1 MFGLA
6 AKARCPLVVVDG
18 ITAEYAAIAVNAA
31 IAESPHSLSTFC
43 IFVISV
49 AWVMVS
55 LDKRP
60 TGASHP

>member
-18 ITAEYAAIAVNAA
+18 TMAEKTAIVASTA

-43 IFVISV
+43 ILVISV

>member
-6 AKARCPLVVVDG
+6 AKAAWFMLAV
-18 ITAEYAAIAVNAA
+18 AEYAAIAVSAA